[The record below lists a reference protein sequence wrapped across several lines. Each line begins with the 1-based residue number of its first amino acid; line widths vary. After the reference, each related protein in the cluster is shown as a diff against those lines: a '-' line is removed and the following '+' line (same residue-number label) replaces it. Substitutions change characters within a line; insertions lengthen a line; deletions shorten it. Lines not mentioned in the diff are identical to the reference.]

1 MIAEFHDTFNF
12 FLPPHFFHHFCL
24 MNVCIASATALEQ
37 EWLKG
42 LQGKVDVELQFLV
55 HGVGIL
61 ESVFSLQHYLQHHSC
76 DLLIQ
81 CGVAGSYHSD
91 HKPGDV
97 VVVKKDEFEC
107 GAEEKDASLLR
118 LSDLQLGENLQLIN
132 PNTFPLEIPEVQALT
147 VSVCSGTADRIRHR
161 NQTYHAD
168 IESMEGAACHYV
180 ALKSGTP
187 FYQIRGISNKVE
199 PRNRDSWQMKEA
211 IHAYSEMITQFIKT
225 L

>member
-1 MIAEFHDTFNF
+1 MTLLIF
-12 FLPPHFFHHFCL
+12 FRPPHFFHHFCG

-42 LQGKVDVELQFLV
+42 LRGKVKAEIQFLV

-61 ESVFSLQHYLQHHSC
+61 ESVFSIQHYLQQHSC

-81 CGVAGSYHSD
+81 CGVAGSYHSAY
-91 HKPGDV
+91 KPGDV
-97 VVVKKDEFEC
+97 VFVKKDELEC

-118 LSDLQLGENLQLIN
+118 LSDLQLGENLELIN
-132 PNTFPLEIPEVQALT
+132 PNSFPIPIPEVQALT
-147 VSVCSGTADRIRHR
+147 VSVCSGTPDRIRQR
-161 NQTYHAD
+161 NQTYHPD

-180 ALKSGTP
+180 ALKSDTP
-187 FYQIRGISNKVE
+187 FFQIRGISNNVE

-211 IHAYSEMITQFIKT
+211 IHAYSEMITQFMHT